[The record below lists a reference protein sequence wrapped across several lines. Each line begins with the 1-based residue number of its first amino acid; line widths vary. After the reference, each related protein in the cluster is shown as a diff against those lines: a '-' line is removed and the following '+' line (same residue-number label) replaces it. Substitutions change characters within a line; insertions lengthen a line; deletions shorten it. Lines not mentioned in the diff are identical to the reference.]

1 MKDFRKRKGLWIL
14 LAAVILSVGIF
25 ALSFY
30 TAGRAGPFANA
41 INILSAP
48 LRSGMSGISIWVEER
63 YAYAYT
69 YDALLE
75 ENEQLKARI
84 AALEEQAR
92 TGEAA
97 SRENERL
104 YQLLGLREKRRDFVF
119 ESAMV
124 VARAASNWE
133 ATITLSK
140 GESHGIAAGDCVV
153 DPNGILVGV
162 VSKTGLNWCTV
173 SLITDSSIEIGG
185 KLARNDVAAILEGD
199 FALMTEAK
207 LKLSFL
213 PEDTDLLAGD
223 QVVTS
228 GRGGVYP
235 SDLVVGHVES
245 VRTEPDGVSRYAV
258 VIPAVTFSEL
268 KQVFVITDFDI
279 NE

>member
-1 MKDFRKRKGLWIL
+1 M
-14 LAAVILSVGIF
+14 LAAVVLSVGLF
-25 ALSFY
+25 VLSFY
-30 TAGRAGPFANA
+30 TAGRAGPVANV
-41 INILSAP
+41 INVLTSP
-48 LRSGMSGISIWVEER
+48 LRSGVAGVSAWVEDR

-75 ENEQLKARI
+75 ENEQLRTRI
-84 AALEEQAR
+84 AELEEQAR
-92 TGEAA
+92 SGEAA

-104 YQLLGLREKRRDFVF
+104 YLLLGLREKRRDFVF
-119 ESAMV
+119 ETALV

-140 GESHGIAAGDCVV
+140 GESHGISAGDCVV
-153 DPNGILVGV
+153 DPNGMLVGV
-162 VSKTGLNWCTV
+162 VTETGYNWCTV

-185 KLARNDVAAILEGD
+185 KLARNDIAAILEGD
-199 FALMTEAK
+199 FALMTQSK

-245 VRTEPDGVSRYAV
+245 VLTEPDGVSRYAV
-258 VIPAVTFSEL
+258 VIPAVNFPEL
-268 KQVFVITDFDI
+268 KQVFVITEFDI

>member
-1 MKDFRKRKGLWIL
+1 M
-14 LAAVILSVGIF
+14 LAAVVLAVGLF

-30 TAGRAGPFANA
+30 TAGRAGPIANFV
-41 INILSAP
+41 NILASP
-48 LRSGMSGISIWVEER
+48 LRSGVAGVSGWVEDR

-84 AALEEQAR
+84 AELEEQAR
-92 TGEAA
+92 AGEAA

-104 YQLLGLREKRRDFVF
+104 YLLLGLREKRRDFVF
-119 ESAMV
+119 ETALV

-140 GESHGIAAGDCVV
+140 GESHGISPGDCVV
-153 DPNGILVGV
+153 DPNGMLVGV
-162 VSKTGLNWCTV
+162 VSETGYNWSTV

-199 FALMTEAK
+199 FALMTQSK

-213 PEDTDLLAGD
+213 PEDVDLLAGD

-245 VRTEPDGVSRYAV
+245 VLTEPDGVSRYAV
-258 VIPAVTFSEL
+258 VIPAVRFSEL
-268 KQVFVITDFDI
+268 KQVFVITEFDI

>member
-1 MKDFRKRKGLWIL
+1 MKDFRKRKGIWIL

-30 TAGRAGPFANA
+30 TAGRAGLFANA
-41 INILSAP
+41 INTLSAP
-48 LRSGMSGISIWVEER
+48 LRSGISGISAWVEER

-140 GESHGIAAGDCVV
+140 GETHGISAGNCVV

-162 VSKTGLNWCTV
+162 VTEIGFNWCTV
-173 SLITDSSIEIGG
+173 SLLTDSSIEIGG
-185 KLARNDVAAILEGD
+185 KLARNDVVAILEGD

-213 PEDTDLLAGD
+213 PEDADLLAGD

-245 VRTEPDGVSRYAV
+245 VLTEPDGVSRYAV
-258 VIPAVTFSEL
+258 VMPAVNFSEL
-268 KQVFVITDFDI
+268 KQVFVITAFDI

>member
-1 MKDFRKRKGLWIL
+1 MKDFRRRKGIWIL
-14 LAAVILSVGIF
+14 LAAVILSAGIF

-41 INILSAP
+41 VNALSAP
-48 LRSGMSGISIWVEER
+48 LRSGVSGISSWVEER

-69 YDALLE
+69 YDALRE
-75 ENEQLKARI
+75 ENEQLKAQI
-84 AALEEQAR
+84 AELEELAR
-92 TGEAA
+92 SGEAA

-104 YQLLGLREKRRDFVF
+104 YRLLDLREKRRDFVF

-140 GESHGIAAGDCVV
+140 GETHGISAGNCVV

-162 VSKTGLNWCTV
+162 VTETGFNWCTV

-199 FALMTEAK
+199 FALMTQMK

-213 PEDTDLLAGD
+213 PEDADLLAGD

-235 SDLVVGHVES
+235 SNLVVGHVES
-245 VRTEPDGVSRYAV
+245 VLTEPDGVSRYAV

-268 KQVFVITDFDI
+268 KQVFVITAFDI